1 MATPSPLI
9 RACSVET
16 TNIFE
21 KIFDILSNYYVI
33 SIVFPVVIIVFT
45 LIAVFCFYP
54 QMMRLREMK
63 RKSGLRK
70 RYAQDI
76 LLDELHD
83 I

>member
-1 MATPSPLI
+1 MAKPSPLI
-9 RACSVET
+9 RACSDET

-21 KIFDILSNYYVI
+21 KILDILSNYYVI

-63 RKSGLRK
+63 EN
-70 RYAQDI
+70 
-76 LLDELHD
+76 LDVGRGMHGPYNTMK
-83 I
+83 